1 MQAMTTQSALTI
13 VVPVDVAQKPALHA
27 LLLRAGA
34 DPAGNDLVPFGRLP
48 GTHFGRLLILD
59 EATDLRGAPL
69 RPLLMLMADVDGPA
83 DAYLERLVEVAGDGL
98 DRLFGACDGYPS
110 DRPGSADRL
119 AFLRAHLIKNDAVYV
134 NTIGRTVEQIRQEAQ
149 LREAIQGFLDRAE
162 RELAGRDPR
171 AVRDAIRRFIAGQ
184 PSLRWAR
191 RPAPKLSLLERLRKT
206 AHLLGVP
213 LALLPFTPLILAAA
227 PLYAVLLRLHEMRD
241 LAPHLKPDPEH
252 VARLAD
258 REDHFPQN
266 QFSVIGFLKPGPFRL
281 FTAIVLLFGTN
292 YGTRHLFNRASL
304 AGIKTIHFAR
314 WVFLDDRRRLLFT
327 SNYDGS
333 HESYMDDFIDKIDW
347 GLNIIFSNGY
357 GYPKTRWLVLGG
369 CRDEIAFKDLQR
381 RHMIPTQVWF
391 SAHPWLTALNVE
403 NNARIR
409 EGLYGRMSAEAAEAW
424 LRRF

>member
-1 MQAMTTQSALTI
+1 MTTQTALTI
-13 VVPVDVAQKPALHA
+13 AAAVNVDRKVALREQLE
-27 LLLRAGA
+27 RAGQ
-34 DPAGNDLVPFGRLP
+34 DPAGNELVPFGRLE
-48 GTHFGRLLILD
+48 GTHFGRLVLLD
-59 EATDLRGAPL
+59 ETADLRGAPIPPRVL
-69 RPLLMLMADVDGPA
+69 LMADFDGPL
-83 DAYLERLVEVAGDGL
+83 DAYLQRLVNVAGSGL
-98 DRLFGACDGYPS
+98 DRIFAHADDYPRGTPGA
-110 DRPGSADRL
+110 AERL
-119 AFLRAHLIKNDAVYV
+119 EYLRAHLIKNDAVYV

-149 LREAIQGFLDRAE
+149 LREAIQGFLDRSE

-258 REDHFPQN
+258 LEDHFPQN

-292 YGTRHLFNRASL
+292 YATRHIFNRASL

-314 WVFLDDRRRLLFT
+314 WVFLDDRRRLIFT